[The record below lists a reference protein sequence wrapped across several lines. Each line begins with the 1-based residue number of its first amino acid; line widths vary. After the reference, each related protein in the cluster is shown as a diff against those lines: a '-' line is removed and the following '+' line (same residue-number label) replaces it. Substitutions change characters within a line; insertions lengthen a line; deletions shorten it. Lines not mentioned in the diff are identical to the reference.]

1 MKARLLPS
9 LNPNLIWHKIMKLT
23 RDDRDMMLVSVFLTG
38 CIAVIFG
45 VVVIAAI
52 AIEAILKA
60 LF

>member
-1 MKARLLPS
+1 
-9 LNPNLIWHKIMKLT
+9 MKLT